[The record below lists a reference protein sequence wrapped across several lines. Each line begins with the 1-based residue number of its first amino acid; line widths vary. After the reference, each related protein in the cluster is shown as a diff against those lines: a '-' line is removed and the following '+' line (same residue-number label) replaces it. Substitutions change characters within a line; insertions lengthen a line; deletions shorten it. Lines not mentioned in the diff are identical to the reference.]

1 MPQSTILKL
10 HDFNISYI
18 ENLGKQE
25 HFCGCDAAP
34 WIAKATFLR
43 YGHPNEVSVVTD
55 PRKSGFQ
62 KRSWRA
68 GPEKIMAEMGVLW
81 FLSGLPPSWLQISLH
96 LSHRVN
102 PGKGQENPNFN
113 GLMTIPF
120 YRKRIQVFILV
131 YSIIYIYILFHRFS
145 LNLLLQWLP

>member
-10 HDFNISYI
+10 HDFNIYT

-43 YGHPNEVSVVTD
+43 YGHPNEVSVVTED
-55 PRKSGFQ
+55 PKDHGRNGGSVIFV
-62 KRSWRA
+62 
-68 GPEKIMAEMGVLW
+68 GPSPIMA
-81 FLSGLPPSWLQISLH
+81 SDLH
-96 LSHRVN
+96 LSHRGN

-120 YRKRIQVFILV
+120 YRKRIQVFIRV
-131 YSIIYIYILFHRFS
+131 YISLYIYIFIYILFHRFS